1 MLPDPA
7 PPGARVLEV
16 RGATVRRGDAVL
28 LDRVDVTVRAGERW
42 VLLGGNGAGKSTLL
56 ALLGARTFP
65 TEGSVEVF
73 GRRLGRVAVQALWP
87 AIGQVHSGHVPT
99 GRLTARQVVLTGA
112 SGTGALPLRP
122 TPSTAARW
130 TAAPWTAAPSTAG
143 PPVALQERVARL
155 CADVGLDRVADR
167 PWVTLSAGER
177 ARALVARALVNDP
190 PLLLLDEPAAGLD
203 LPAREA
209 LVAALDGL
217 AADRPDR
224 AQVLVTHHLEELPAS
239 TTSALLLR
247 HGRVLAAGPVGEVL
261 RDAPLSDCFGVPLRV
276 RREDGRWTA
285 RSAPYAGG
293 GSVPAWTA
301 GTGPAMS
308 NPSRERSAGAT
319 GGLPGANAAP
329 QNSEL
334 SDDERDET
342 VAMADV
348 APVDTGG
355 GDGGAGAVPPLTG
368 HEAPVAPGDTAPVV
382 PEYAGVADRGVVS
395 SVGEHDPAAGDVV
408 DVLRAEHRKLE
419 GVFGEVLQA
428 LDAGDRDAVRLRW
441 GGVVR
446 EVLEHERAEERVV
459 LPLVQD
465 AAALDRLRAG
475 QGPLVAR
482 LQEQDELTSEAGPDQ
497 VRETVDLARQHLLV
511 VDEVVLPVLERLPA
525 PERMRLGEDLRQV
538 MG

>member
-1 MLPDPA
+1 MLPEPV
-7 PPGARVLEV
+7 PPGAPVLQV

-28 LDRVDVTVRAGERW
+28 LDRVDVTVHAGERW

-56 ALLGARTFP
+56 ALLGARAFP
-65 TEGSVEVF
+65 SEGTVEVF

-112 SGTGALPLRP
+112 YGTGALPLP
-122 TPSTAARW
+122 PVSPTAAATGVR
-130 TAAPWTAAPSTAG
+130 
-143 PPVALQERVARL
+143 ERVARL
-155 CADVGLDRVADR
+155 CADVGLDAVADR
-167 PWVTLSAGER
+167 PWTTLSAGER

-217 AADRPDR
+217 AAERPER
-224 AQVLVTHHLEELPAS
+224 AQVLVTHHLEEVPAS

-247 HGRVLAAGPVGEVL
+247 HGRVLAAGSVQEVL
-261 RDAPLSDCFGVPLRV
+261 RDAPLSACFGVPLRV
-276 RREDGRWTA
+276 RHEDGRWTA
-285 RSAPYAGG
+285 RGVPSGAGA
-293 GSVPAWTA
+293 SVPAWAA
-301 GTGPAMS
+301 GTGAAMS
-308 NPSRERSAGAT
+308 DPSPERSAGAT

-342 VAMADV
+342 VATADV
-348 APVDTGG
+348 APVDA
-355 GDGGAGAVPPLTG
+355 GGADAGAAPPPAGDAAPGAPVDT
-368 HEAPVAPGDTAPVV
+368 APVAPGDTAPVV
-382 PEYAGVADRGVVS
+382 PEYAGAADRGVVS

-428 LDAGDRDAVRLRW
+428 LEAGDRDAVRLRW

-465 AAALDRLRAG
+465 VAALDRLRAG

-482 LQEQDELTSEAGPDQ
+482 LQEQDELTSEAAPEQ
-497 VRETVDLARQHLLV
+497 VRETVELARQHLRA
-511 VDEVVLPVLERLPA
+511 VDEVVLPVLEQLPA